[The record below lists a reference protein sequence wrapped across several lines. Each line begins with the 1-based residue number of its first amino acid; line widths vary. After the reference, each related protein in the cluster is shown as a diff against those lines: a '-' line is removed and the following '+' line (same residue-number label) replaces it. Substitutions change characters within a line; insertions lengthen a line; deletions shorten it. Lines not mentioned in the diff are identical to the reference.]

1 MTFSGEVKLHDRR
14 DDYHFQNTD
23 MLPQFV
29 PVETELF
36 PES

>member
-1 MTFSGEVKLHDRR
+1 MTFSGEVHDRR
-14 DDYHFQNTD
+14 DDYNFQNTD

-29 PVETELF
+29 PEETELF